1 LIHIIIIIVAVVI
14 IGTFISISM
23 INKSKE
29 AMAEKIK
36 AIPNFTPSQ
45 SFMGVDGKTGFAID
59 EQRAMLCLITKT
71 GEFVSTRLVPYADIV
86 SVELTEDGSSI
97 TKTSRSSQLGGALV
111 GGVLLGGVGAVVG
124 GLTGSTKTSQKIKN
138 VDLRVVIDDTKSP
151 LHNVSFQ
158 NVEGARGGLIHNA
171 ALTQARHWNGL
182 FDVVIRR
189 ADQSR
194 VRDVNVASPVEVKN
208 AKPAGSVAD
217 ELKKLA
223 DLKADGVLTDDE
235 FQTQKQ
241 RLLSRV

>member
-1 LIHIIIIIVAVVI
+1 MGIVITIFILAVIVAI
-14 IGTFISISM
+14 IMSVHNSGR
-23 INKSKE
+23 KDEVSKE
-29 AMAEKIK
+29 IK
-36 AIPNFTPSQ
+36 KQSGFTASQ
-45 SFMGVDGKTGFAID
+45 EFIGVDGAGGVAID
-59 EQRAMLCLITKT
+59 ESRELLCL
-71 GEFVSTRLVPYADIV
+71 VSRRGAVLESRLVAYADVV

-97 TKTSRSSQLGGALV
+97 TKTSRSSQLGGAVV

-124 GLTGSTKTSQKIKN
+124 GLTGSKKTSQKIKR

-151 LHNVSFQ
+151 LHNVCFQ

-171 ALTQARHWNGL
+171 AISQARHWNGL

-189 ADQSR
+189 GDQAR
-194 VRDVNVASPVEVKN
+194 VRDVNIVENQKD
-208 AKPAGSVAD
+208 ARPSGSVAD
-217 ELKKLA
+217 EIKKLA

>member
-1 LIHIIIIIVAVVI
+1 MIYIFILVALVV
-14 IGTFISISM
+14 IGTFISIAM
-23 INKSKE
+23 TNKSKE
-29 AMAEKIK
+29 VMAAKIK

-59 EQRAMLCLITKT
+59 EQRAILCLISKA

-124 GLTGSTKTSQKIKN
+124 ALTGSTKTSQKIKN

-171 ALTQARHWNGL
+171 ALIQARHWNGL

-189 ADQSR
+189 ADQAL
-194 VRDVNVASPVEVKN
+194 VRDVNI
-208 AKPAGSVAD
+208 AKPVDLKDTKPSGSVAD
-217 ELKKLA
+217 ELKKLV

-241 RLLSRV
+241 RLLSRG

>member
-1 LIHIIIIIVAVVI
+1 MIHIIIIIVLVVV

-23 INKSKE
+23 TNKSKE
-29 AMAEKIK
+29 VMAAKIQ

-45 SFMGVDGKTGFAID
+45 SFMGVDGRTGFAID
-59 EQRAMLCLITKT
+59 EKRAMLCLISKT
-71 GEFVSTRLVPYADIV
+71 DEFVSTRLVLYADIV

-138 VDLRVVIDDTKSP
+138 VNLRVVIDDTKSP

-158 NVEGARGGLIHNA
+158 NVEGARDGLIHNA

-189 ADQSR
+189 ADQAR
-194 VRDVNVASPVEVKN
+194 IRDVNVANPVEVKD
-208 AKPAGSVAD
+208 KPSGSLAD

-223 DLKADGVLTDDE
+223 DLKADGVLTNDE